1 MPRNRANRGCPHG
14 GEAASRT
21 AVSALLV
28 VSCLLLALPARAQ
41 DAPRAR
47 EFVLR
52 GVGAGMTCAT
62 WIEHAPARESL
73 FSLRQ
78 RTQALEA
85 MAWALG
91 YISGAARYGDGLD
104 PLKHSDVDQTILW
117 LDRHCAR
124 QPQSMVNAALDAF
137 IAAHPAR

>member
-1 MPRNRANRGCPHG
+1 MTAIG
-14 GEAASRT
+14 GAAAIGK

-28 VSCLLLALPARAQ
+28 ASCLLPPLPARAQ

-52 GVGAGMTCAT
+52 GVGAGMTCAAWT
-62 WIEHAPARESL
+62 EHASARESL

-85 MAWALG
+85 VAWAIG
-91 YISGAARYGDGLD
+91 YLSGAARHGDALD
-104 PLKHSDVDQTILW
+104 PLRHGDVDQTTAW
-117 LDRHCAR
+117 LDDHCAR
-124 QPQSMVNAALDAF
+124 HPQSMLNAALDAF
-137 IAAHPAR
+137 IAAHPAP

>member
-1 MPRNRANRGCPHG
+1 MFAKQCVGWPWVMTMGR
-14 GEAASRT
+14 

-28 VSCLLLALPARAQ
+28 VSGPLSALPARAQ

-52 GVGAGMTCAT
+52 GVGAGMTCAAWT
-62 WIEHAPARESL
+62 EHAPSRESR

-85 MAWALG
+85 VAWAMG

-104 PLKHSDVDQTILW
+104 PLKRSSVDQTIAW
-117 LDRHCAR
+117 LDEHCA
-124 QPQSMVNAALDAF
+124 QHPQSTMNATLDAF
-137 IAAHPAR
+137 IAAHPGP